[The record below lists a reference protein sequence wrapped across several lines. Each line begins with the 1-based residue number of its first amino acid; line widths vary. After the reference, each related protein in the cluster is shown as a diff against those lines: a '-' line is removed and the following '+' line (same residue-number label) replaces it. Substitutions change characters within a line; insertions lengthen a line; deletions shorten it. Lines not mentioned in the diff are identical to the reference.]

1 MALDINALRAAFSSG
16 NKGNAPSN
24 YFPFF
29 TMNDGDQSII
39 RFLPDANAENPLGF
53 LVEKRTHVLKVN
65 GRDKSVPCLKMYG
78 KACPICNVS
87 SQYYNAG
94 DRINGKKYFRKIQ
107 HIAQALI
114 VTTPIQPKEG
124 EEKFEGTVRLVQLS
138 PQIHKVIHEAILSG
152 DLEEHPAD
160 YQYGTNFIVK
170 KDKQGDYSTY
180 SFSKFAKR
188 ETALDEDT
196 IDYCKSQLKNL
207 STLLPAEPSVEEV
220 EAWLEAE
227 MTGGPAPTGNGAP
240 RQVPAASAGND
251 SEAAEAIAALAARR
265 AANTATT
272 KAPAADEDDED
283 EDSEGMDA
291 VLAAI
296 AARRQNRD
304 V

>member
-16 NKGNAPSN
+16 NKPNAPSN

-29 TMNDGDQSII
+29 TMNDGDQSIV

-107 HIAQALI
+107 HLAQALI
-114 VTTPIQPKEG
+114 VATPIQPKEG

-196 IDYCKSQLKNL
+196 IEYCKSQLKDL
-207 STLLPAEPSVEEV
+207 STLLPSEPSVEEV

-227 MTGGPAPTGNGAP
+227 MTGAPAPASSNAP
-240 RQVPAASAGND
+240 RAQAPAPSAADD
-251 SEAAEAIAALAARR
+251 SDAAEAIAALAARR
-265 AANTATT
+265 AANTA
-272 KAPAADEDDED
+272 AARPAADVDED
-283 EDSEGMDA
+283 EDGDDEMDA
-291 VLAAI
+291 VLATI
-296 AARRQNRD
+296 AARRQNRN